1 MTITSAPVT
10 STSDRTSRRND
21 RWEEEARFFD
31 DLAEN
36 LDDSELFLD
45 PLALERYSRPD
56 LRKRFNK
63 EFRYRILGQLAGKT
77 LLDVGCGDGLN
88 AVTFAKMGARVTGLD
103 ISPGAI
109 QVAQRRAELNGVSE
123 RTTFVC
129 APVETADIAPDSFD
143 IV

>member
-109 QVAQRRAELNGVSE
+109 QVA
-123 RTTFVC
+123 
-129 APVETADIAPDSFD
+129 
-143 IV
+143 